1 MHTRTLALSLT
12 HARLQAFSFIPRC
25 RCAHA
30 THTHM
35 SRKSSTA
42 RRDGG
47 PPQKWPSF
55 FFYFFFLIVLPQVER
70 GRGGKTWAKLLKIRS
85 YRATA
90 EVKQSE
96 SCRQSFNLKR
106 TRSPWGARGAGRIKK
121 FNNSMFYGPRKWDLS
136 TGAGWG
142 RREARRVVRTQ
153 AHKTA
158 RHETSGQPRSVELS
172 SWPVLQD
179 SSTEGASSVG
189 GREDSKSSPEV
200 SPGFLSFTPAV
211 GNIHVFGI
219 FLDLIFHLRPATFHS
234 KVHSRCFKHC
244 PSIGSRRKN
253 VPATSMVHFNKTFC
267 HFSPHVTESDADGN
281 WSRFQAET
289 NQEKEQ
295 SEKVKGMR
303 QDS

>member
-1 MHTRTLALSLT
+1 
-12 HARLQAFSFIPRC
+12 
-25 RCAHA
+25 
-30 THTHM
+30 
-35 SRKSSTA
+35 
-42 RRDGG
+42 
-47 PPQKWPSF
+47 
-55 FFYFFFLIVLPQVER
+55 
-70 GRGGKTWAKLLKIRS
+70 
-85 YRATA
+85 
-90 EVKQSE
+90 
-96 SCRQSFNLKR
+96 
-106 TRSPWGARGAGRIKK
+106 
-121 FNNSMFYGPRKWDLS
+121 MFYGPRKWDLS

-158 RHETSGQPRSVELS
+158 RHKTSGQPRSVELS

-234 KVHSRCFKHC
+234 NVHSRCFKHC

-253 VPATSMVHFNKTFC
+253 VPATSSVHFNKTFC

>member
-1 MHTRTLALSLT
+1 MHTRTVSNARRSRHFLSFLAVGVRT
-12 HARLQAFSFIPRC
+12 Q
-25 RCAHA
+25 
-30 THTHM
+30 HTHM

-42 RRDGG
+42 RRNGG

-55 FFYFFFLIVLPQVER
+55 IFSFFFFIVLPQVE
-70 GRGGKTWAKLLKIRS
+70 GEGGKTWAKLLKIRS

-142 RREARRVVRTQ
+142 RREARRVVRTR

-200 SPGFLSFTPAV
+200 SPGFLSFTAAV

-219 FLDLIFHLRPATFHS
+219 FLDLIVHLRPATFHS
-234 KVHSRCFKHC
+234 NVHSRCFKHC
-244 PSIGSRRKN
+244 PSIGSRRKMCRLL
-253 VPATSMVHFNKTFC
+253 VRCTLIKHFVTF
-267 HFSPHVTESDADGN
+267 HLMWQKAMLMGIGPGSKPKRIKKKNNQKKSKGWGRTASD
-281 WSRFQAET
+281 
-289 NQEKEQ
+289 
-295 SEKVKGMR
+295 R
-303 QDS
+303 Q